1 MDTVFRMLVLVKS
14 AYVPVHA
21 VLVKNIDISPMI
33 HPSRKLIQFYI
44 NNHESKMVWCRYIKV
59 YIDYNKDNKNQ
70 EIGRCRVT
78 INNVILGQNTLK
90 RKVEAGK

>member
-1 MDTVFRMLVLVKS
+1 
-14 AYVPVHA
+14 
-21 VLVKNIDISPMI
+21 
-33 HPSRKLIQFYI
+33 
-44 NNHESKMVWCRYIKV
+44 MVWCRYIKV